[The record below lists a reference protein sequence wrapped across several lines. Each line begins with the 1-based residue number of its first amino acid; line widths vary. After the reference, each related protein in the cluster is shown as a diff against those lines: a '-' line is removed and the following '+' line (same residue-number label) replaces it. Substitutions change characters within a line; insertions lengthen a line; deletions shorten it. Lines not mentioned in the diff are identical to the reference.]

1 MFFFA
6 INKMQTLPNSIIKE
20 SNRVNGTNIQRIEDL
35 LTAKIVDASS
45 AVLGKD
51 DYHGDHKLH
60 VKDGKYKN
68 GDEVYM
74 ISLITLGYHGKLS
87 RFSKGRPLPL
97 LITTANGRD
106 ENFQYDDIEF
116 NDAGVFTSFYFE
128 IFQYIPHGECW
139 GRKTYLLAFEESDY
153 IIFGRALVGF
163 YSRFQ
168 YLRSIA
174 VPRLLVSEIAFRFS
188 GIFDMTPE
196 EREDLARAREFFY
209 RAGTLAKALCNTTPP
224 WTPSALVGNGMVDL
238 YNRMKGDEEENEF
251 LGRLQTVRDQDSVR
265 TLAKALCETTPPWT
279 PSALVGENLALYNRM
294 KGDEEENDFV
304 ERLQTVRD
312 QDSAAGFAA
321 FNNRK
326 GCFEWMDGFW
336 GLLYKI
342 LESGEDM
349 KLSEEDKE
357 KYARFEH
364 VLEATA
370 ELRKSLG
377 ESACLPDDEET
388 ISALYTKINGIFV
401 TSGINEHA
409 SPSRMTLRWHSFFKR
424 YKDLEGIEL
433 LKAHRQKKIDDAAA
447 ASLPAFAASHNLK
460 PVVITK
466 QKARKKL
473 RGL

>member
-1 MFFFA
+1 MYVLFLYHNNTKFTLCFFFA
-6 INKMQTLPNSIIKE
+6 INKIQTLPNSIIKE
-20 SNRVNGTNIQRIEDL
+20 SNRVNGTNIQRIKDL
-35 LTAKIVDASS
+35 PTAKIVDASS

-294 KGDEEENDFV
+294 KGDEEENEFLG
-304 ERLQTVRD
+304 RLQTVRD
-312 QDSAAGFAA
+312 QDSVRTLAKALCETTPPWTSSALVGEELALYNRLKGDEEENEFLERLQKVRDQNVAAGSVAGFAA

-326 GCFEWMDGFW
+326 GCFEWMDAF
-336 GLLYKI
+336 LPKAAYRR
-342 LESGEDM
+342 LE
-349 KLSEEDKE
+349 
-357 KYARFEH
+357 
-364 VLEATA
+364 
-370 ELRKSLG
+370 
-377 ESACLPDDEET
+377 
-388 ISALYTKINGIFV
+388 
-401 TSGINEHA
+401 
-409 SPSRMTLRWHSFFKR
+409 
-424 YKDLEGIEL
+424 
-433 LKAHRQKKIDDAAA
+433 
-447 ASLPAFAASHNLK
+447 
-460 PVVITK
+460 
-466 QKARKKL
+466 
-473 RGL
+473 